1 MPLTD
6 SQNKE
11 SAAVTEETQA
21 QPEYEPPVVVDY
33 GDLVDLTAGH
43 GHGHG
48 HAYGNGHLGPLPPHG
63 LSFSG

>member
-1 MPLTD
+1 M
-6 SQNKE
+6 
-11 SAAVTEETQA
+11 TEEQA

-48 HAYGNGHLGPLPPHG
+48 HGHAYGYGHLGPLPPHG